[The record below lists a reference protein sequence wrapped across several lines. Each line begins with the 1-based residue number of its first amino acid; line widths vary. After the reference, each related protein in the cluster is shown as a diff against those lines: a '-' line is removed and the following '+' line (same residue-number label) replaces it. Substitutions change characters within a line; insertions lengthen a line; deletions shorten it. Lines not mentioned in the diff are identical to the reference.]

1 MITFRTG
8 AVCVSMAVLTVMMAA
23 LPAAAQLIQL
33 DPGVLDA
40 APTDS
45 PHMPVMQVPS
55 AQSIAEQST
64 RSREST
70 VVANA
75 GAAEDLADEVLV
87 PLRSIRPHIVMGEGM
102 RLTGEAAAES
112 FILFLPNDPGATELR
127 LAHRTGID
135 ALPDRSSLRVIVN
148 DVNVGEIRP
157 ENFSEFGQDLLVV
170 PDGLLRAGRNSVE
183 IQVRHTHRVACGPD
197 ASFALWTEIDTT
209 NSGIVVSSDSF
220 GVGPVGFLAAI
231 AAQAGRG
238 QPITVRRPDPDASLL
253 DAAPFIGQVAAALG
267 GTPPEIVSAPY
278 WGVAPDMPELARVTA
293 LPKGEGPQQPRIT
306 RGGDGAMVLL
316 IERDSDY
323 ASVSSSLMA
332 AFQPAVST
340 RLPVLT
346 PGQEQTLS
354 DLGSPRLTGQGRYS
368 LMSVD
373 FALPWNWVLLASQ
386 KARLVL
392 DYRFAQNLPDG
403 ALLLVK
409 VNGVPVRMLPL
420 DHGGGQNMPSLPVAF
435 GANLLHPGANRLE
448 FEALIPGDPP
458 DAACPPMDGPVVE
471 ISEGSRLFVP
481 ASPSMTLASID
492 MSLAMLAPENIV
504 TTDRAAAQLSPGVV
518 PQIAAALMQPQ
529 GLDGAR
535 SPNVQ
540 LTVASFADLQDLHV
554 AMGGDVMRGLQDALR
569 KDIIRPA
576 ADAAPATA
584 WDMVERP
591 SSLFKMPSFGAM
603 TNWPNRLRL
612 SARSLVFGT
621 IPSLGDWLHGQE
633 ADAALLQPDLARPG
647 EIWLVFAP
655 HATPSTIVRALVAS
669 RDGPSGQ
676 VALYTGAG
684 GWRNWT
690 DPSRPL
696 VLQEAVGWTTL
707 RPILGNYATLS
718 PLAFLGAVVLL
729 ALLSAGIALFFLKL
743 TRRPDQ

>member
-1 MITFRTG
+1 MTPLRTL
-8 AVCVSMAVLTVMMAA
+8 AVCVSVVVLSVMMAA

-33 DPGVLDA
+33 DPGVMDT
-40 APTDS
+40 APTDT
-45 PHMPVMQVPS
+45 PHLPLPQVPP
-55 AQSIAEQST
+55 AQSIAEQAARGRDST
-64 RSREST
+64 A
-70 VVANA
+70 VADA
-75 GAAEDLADEVLV
+75 GAADIADDVLV
-87 PLRSIRPHIVMGEGM
+87 PLRSIRPHIVEGEAT
-102 RLTGEAAAES
+102 RLTGEASAES
-112 FILFLPNDPGATELR
+112 FILFLPETPGATELR
-127 LAHRTGID
+127 IAHRTGID
-135 ALPDRSSLRVIVN
+135 ALPERSSLRILVN
-148 DVNVGEIRP
+148 DVDIGEIRP
-157 ENFSEFGQDLLVV
+157 ENFSEFGQDVLAV

-183 IQVRHTHRVACGPD
+183 VRALQTHRVACGPD
-197 ASFALWTEIDTT
+197 ASFALWTEIDAA
-209 NSGIVVSSDSF
+209 NSGIVVSADSF

-253 DAAPFIGQVAAALG
+253 DAAPFMGQVAAALG
-267 GTPPEIVSAPY
+267 GTPPEIVSAPF
-278 WGVAPDMPELARVTA
+278 WGMAPDTPELARITA
-293 LPKGEGPQQPRIT
+293 LPAGAGLEQPRIM

-316 IERDSDY
+316 VERDSDY
-323 ASVSSSLMA
+323 ASISSSLME
-332 AFQPAVST
+332 AFQPAFST

-354 DLGSPRLTGQGRYS
+354 DLGSSRLTGQGRYI

-409 VNGVPVRMLPL
+409 VNGTPVRMLPL
-420 DHGGGQNMPSLPVAF
+420 DRDGGHNMPSLPVAF

-481 ASPSMTLASID
+481 ASPSMTLPSID
-492 MSLAMLAPENIV
+492 MSLALMAPENIV
-504 TTDRAAAQLSPGVV
+504 TTDHAAAQLSPGVV
-518 PQIAAALMQPQ
+518 PQIAAALMLPQ
-529 GLDGAR
+529 GGDGPR
-535 SPNVQ
+535 SPYVQ
-540 LTVASFADLQDLHV
+540 LTVASFADLPDLY
-554 AMGGDVMRGLQDALR
+554 AALGGDVMRGLQDALSR
-569 KDIIRPA
+569 DIIRPA
-576 ADAAPATA
+576 ADPAPATA

-591 SSLFKMPSFGAM
+591 TSLFNLPSLGGVAD
-603 TNWPNRLRL
+603 WPNRLRL
-612 SARSLVFGT
+612 SARSLVFGRT
-621 IPSLGDWLHGQE
+621 PSLIDWLHGQE
-633 ADAALLQPDLARPG
+633 ADAALLQPDTGQPG
-647 EIWLVFAP
+647 DIWLVFAP
-655 HATPSTIVRALVAS
+655 HATPSMIVRSLVAS

-676 VALYTGAG
+676 VALYTSAG

-696 VLQEAVGWTTL
+696 IVQEGVSWNTL
-707 RPILGNYATLS
+707 RPILGNYATLQ
-718 PLAFLGAVVLL
+718 PLVFLGVVIFL

-743 TRRPDQ
+743 TRKPDQ